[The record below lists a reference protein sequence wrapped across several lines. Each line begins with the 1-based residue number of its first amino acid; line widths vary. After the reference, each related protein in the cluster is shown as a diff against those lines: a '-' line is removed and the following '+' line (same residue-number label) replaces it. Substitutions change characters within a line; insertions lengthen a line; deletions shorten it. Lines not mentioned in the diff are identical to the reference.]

1 MACGVLDKAGQWATP
16 VRKPD
21 FLFPTPALSAV
32 FRGKFMAT
40 LDSQSIGGFD
50 HKGVQVF
57 QASPRQLVAGLGKTP
72 IRNAPLPIT
81 VNRQAAIKGV
91 EHDLL

>member
-1 MACGVLDKAGQWATP
+1 LQRHIHVHAVMACGVLDKAGQWATP

-40 LDSQSIGGFD
+40 LAAAHTSHQIERDRPA
-50 HKGVQVF
+50 HRV
-57 QASPRQLVAGLGKTP
+57 GKT
-72 IRNAPLPIT
+72 RRRFQKFDALASS
-81 VNRQAAIKGV
+81 RG
-91 EHDLL
+91 LLRLCRE